1 MYRPNDPDAILA
13 ALRPLPRDV
22 WGWVGRMVGLEG
34 GIAGVDVR
42 MRWAWDGCLEGGI
55 YAESGRVLGGPILG
69 AFSSRV
75 VNTLWG
81 FDGGG
86 YVG

>member
-1 MYRPNDPDAILA
+1 
-13 ALRPLPRDV
+13 
-22 WGWVGRMVGLEG
+22 MVGLEG

-81 FDGGG
+81 FDGGLCR
-86 YVG
+86 VGVIIITILQYSL